1 MDKEL
6 AEKVKKRRTFAI
18 ISHPDAGK
26 TTITEQMLLF
36 GGVIRKAGT
45 VKARKTGNF
54 ATSDWMEIEKSVVFQ
69 LLVPLCNLNIKAKGS
84 ISWIHQDTKISLK
97 IPTVL

>member
-54 ATSDWMEIEKSVVFQ
+54 ALSTRARE
-69 LLVPLCNLNIKAKGS
+69 S
-84 ISWIHQDTKISLK
+84 ISWIHQDTKISQK
-97 IPTVL
+97 IPIVL